1 MKYQRTIDYPVPC
14 AQVLACFATSEF
26 LQAKYAGQGATN
38 IQLLEQSQT
47 GATTLFTFTRDVPVQ
62 VDVPAFARS
71 LVPSTITLIQTDT
84 WDANTRRGSL
94 NIEFKGMPVKLLCQ
108 MRLEDRPNGTHHTLD
123 FDIRVNVP
131 LIGGKLEKLLAEDL
145 QLKFKHDTEVSM
157 ALVIAAR

>member
-14 AQVLACFATSEF
+14 AQVLAKFATAEF

-38 IQLLEQSQT
+38 IQLLKQSQD
-47 GATTLFTFTRDVPVQ
+47 GDTTRFTFSRDVPVQ

-84 WDANTRRGSL
+84 WNTITRKGSL
-94 NIEFKGMPVKLLCQ
+94 DIEFKGMPVKLQCDMQ
-108 MRLEDRPNGTHHTLD
+108 LEERSGSTHHTLD
-123 FDIRVNVP
+123 FDIRVSVP

-157 ALVIAAR
+157 ALVVGS